1 MRLSADASG
10 TDEECNRIFNLE
22 NELIGA
28 IEKSGGGKFD
38 GNEIGG
44 DFSTLYIYEPSAD
57 GLLGSVSPILTKLS
71 APHRLICQEE
81 IWSARKP

>member
-1 MRLSADASG
+1 MRLSANASG
-10 TDEECNRIFNLE
+10 TDEECNRIFKLE

-28 IEKSGGGKFD
+28 IEKSGVGEFD
-38 GNEIGG
+38 GNEIGR
-44 DFSTLYIYEPSAD
+44 DFSTLCVYGPSAD
-57 GLLGSVSPILTKLS
+57 GLFGSVSPILTKLS